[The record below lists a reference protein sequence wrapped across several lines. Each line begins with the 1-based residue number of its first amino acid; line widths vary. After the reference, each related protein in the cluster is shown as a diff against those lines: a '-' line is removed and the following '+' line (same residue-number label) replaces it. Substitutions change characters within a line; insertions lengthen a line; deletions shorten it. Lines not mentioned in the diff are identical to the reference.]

1 MQSSSPW
8 QTAPEIFNR
17 HVSQAPRLGRPLLDV
32 SKQLA
37 QESKIAFRIDE
48 GRQYN
53 LQADKYNMVL
63 KKQLARQW
71 KHPPVQNSW

>member
-17 HVSQAPRLGRPLLDV
+17 HVSQDPQLGRALLDV

-53 LQADKYNMVL
+53 LQADAYILVRQ
-63 KKQLARQW
+63 KQLTQQW

>member
-8 QTAPEIFNR
+8 QTVSERLNR
-17 HVSQAPRLGRPLLDV
+17 HVSQDPRLGRALLDV

-48 GRQYN
+48 GRQYA

-71 KHPPVQNSW
+71 KNPPVQNHW

>member
-8 QTAPEIFNR
+8 QTAPERFNR
-17 HVSQAPRLGRPLLDV
+17 HVSQDPRLGRALLDT
-32 SKQLA
+32 SKQLS